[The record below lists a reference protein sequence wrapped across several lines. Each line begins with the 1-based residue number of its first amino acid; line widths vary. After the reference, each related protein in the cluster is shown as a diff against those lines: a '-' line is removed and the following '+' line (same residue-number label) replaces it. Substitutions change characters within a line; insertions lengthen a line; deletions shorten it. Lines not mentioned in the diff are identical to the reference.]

1 MEELGVKFRTEGLVK
16 CVGGGEAVDGRLAK
30 YLEQE
35 ESARQELAREEL
47 AREEIAV
54 AATVQAA
61 VRSMAGRKEK
71 AQYKKLRQ
79 KEKEVERKIPTVV
92 DDDDSMVFFVD
103 GPKHGD

>member
-35 ESARQELAREEL
+35 ESRRQELAREEI
-47 AREEIAV
+47 AEAAV

-71 AQYKKLRQ
+71 AQYKRLRQ
-79 KEKEVERKIPTVV
+79 KEKEVERKTPTVV

>member
-35 ESARQELAREEL
+35 ESARQELAREEI
-47 AREEIAV
+47 AEAAV
-54 AATVQAA
+54 AANVQAA

-71 AQYKKLRQ
+71 SMYKKLRR
-79 KEKEVERKIPTVV
+79 KEKEMERRIHTVV

-103 GPKHGD
+103 GPKLGD

>member
-35 ESARQELAREEL
+35 ESARQELAREEI
-47 AREEIAV
+47 AEAAV
-54 AATVQAA
+54 AANVQAA

-71 AQYKKLRQ
+71 SRYKKLRR
-79 KEKEVERKIPTVV
+79 KEKEVERRIPTVV

-103 GPKHGD
+103 GPKLGD

>member
-35 ESARQELAREEL
+35 ESARQELAREEI
-47 AREEIAV
+47 AEAAV

-61 VRSMAGRKEK
+61 VRSMDGKKEK
-71 AQYKKLRQ
+71 LRYKKLRQ
-79 KEKEVERKIPTVV
+79 KEKELERKIPTVV

-103 GPKHGD
+103 GPKLGD

>member
-35 ESARQELAREEL
+35 ESARQELAREEI
-47 AREEIAV
+47 AEAAV

-71 AQYKKLRQ
+71 AQYKRLRQ
-79 KEKEVERKIPTVV
+79 KEKEVERMAPTVV